1 MPVDA
6 RSENQ
11 VSNNISTEKNNNGTM
26 QKLQSYSELVGRLKD
41 GCEFREFHRPT
52 DKWLIDQENREFFGK
67 KYGITSIRLH
77 AV

>member
-1 MPVDA
+1 MAVEI
-6 RSENQ
+6 RSPNQ
-11 VSNNISTEKNNNGTM
+11 VSNNNSIQKENKGPM